1 MPLLLGVDIGTTGA
15 KALIIGDDGRV
26 RGSGVAEYPFAT
38 PRPGWVEQDPEA
50 WWQGAVRS
58 IREAF
63 VSASARPGE
72 IAAVGLS
79 GQMHSMVLLDKSG
92 GVLRPAILW
101 NDQRTAE
108 ECAEITRRVGEARL
122 FAITRNPALPGF
134 TAPKILWVRTHEP
147 DAFRRTAA
155 VLLPKDYVRFRL
167 TGTRA
172 TEVSD
177 ASGTALLDV
186 PKRSWSDEI
195 LRALDIPP
203 EWLPSCAESPALS
216 AAVSGSG
223 EDATG
228 LRTGTPVAGGGG
240 DQAAQAVGTG
250 IVRTGLVS
258 VTIGTSGVVFA
269 SLDEPSMD
277 PQGRT
282 HTFCH
287 AVPGRWHVMGVM
299 LSAGGALRWLR
310 DAVAPG
316 TKYDRLAEE
325 AAAVPPGAGHLL
337 FLPYLSGERTPHPDP
352 LARGAFVGLSLAHTR
367 GHMVRA
373 VMEGVAFGL
382 RDSFEILRE
391 MGLRVV
397 QLRASGGGARSPV
410 WRQILADIL
419 DAEVVTVNVPEGAAY
434 GAALIAGVGAAVFP
448 TVETASAA
456 TLTAA
461 TRTPP
466 VAAHRDVYASLYEE
480 YKSLYPALRPAFE
493 QLARVQPYTPRVC

>member
-15 KALIIGDDGRV
+15 KAVIIGDDGRI
-26 RGSGVAEYPFAT
+26 RGSGGAEYPFAT
-38 PRPGWVEQDPEA
+38 PRPGWAEQDPEA
-50 WWQGAVRS
+50 WWQGARQS
-58 IREAF
+58 IREAVF
-63 VSASARPGE
+63 SASAPPGE

-79 GQMHSMVLLDKSG
+79 GQMHSLVLLDKAG

-101 NDQRTAE
+101 NDQRTAD

-147 DAFRRTAA
+147 DTFRRTAA

-186 PKRSWSDEI
+186 PRRTWSDEI
-195 LRALDIPP
+195 LRALDIPQ
-203 EWLPSCAESPALS
+203 EWLPTCAESPVLT

-223 EDATG
+223 QDATG
-228 LRTGTPVAGGGG
+228 LREDTPVAGGGG
-240 DQAAQAVGTG
+240 DQAAQAVGSG

-269 SLDEPSMD
+269 SLDDPVMD
-277 PQGRT
+277 PHGRT

-316 TKYDRLAEE
+316 TEYDRLAEE
-325 AAAVPPGAGHLL
+325 AGAVPPGAGHLL

-382 RDSFEILRE
+382 RDSFEILCE

-397 QLRASGGGARSPV
+397 QVRASGGGARSPL

-434 GAALIAGVGAAVFP
+434 GAALVAGVGAGVFP
-448 TVETASAA
+448 TVEAASAT
-456 TLTAA
+456 TLTAT
-461 TRTPP
+461 TRTEP
-466 VAAHRDVYASLYEE
+466 VAAHTNLYASLYEE
-480 YKSLYPALRPAFE
+480 YKRLYPALRPAFE
-493 QLARVQPYTPRVC
+493 QLASVQPHGPLGC